1 MTRKFSLRAAHI
13 TLAIAFAFL
22 VRLWLILTFPI
33 VFGGDSMMRLA
44 NRNHILLSYQL
55 PMLQLGI
62 YLVSQLSANIIW
74 IRLLMA
80 ALGALATLGFYLLAE
95 DFTNQRTAFWA
106 ALLFTTNPLVL
117 PVSIVPY
124 QEILMLTGLLF
135 AFHFFVKEQW
145 TAAGLCLGLACLTR
159 FEAWAVCP
167 AMAFVYARSRRYAPR
182 EMIRACILFGWAP
195 VGWLCFRAGLS
206 PSGSYV
212 IDHTI
217 TIWRAQRIAYLGWI
231 TLTETAI
238 PVLFL
243 AVIGAALLIRR
254 GWWRAPGVQAG
265 LIAFFCFLIAI
276 LFSAHGVSPDPE
288 RYVTSRE
295 AHIPILAVTLLA
307 ALGLM
312 RQSRAVAAALGGLG
326 VLLGAYG
333 AFQFVAH
340 ETSRPEVRLG
350 YELARY
356 LDQNVSGSD
365 HALIFAKPIDPEAM
379 NMYFNKLRQAG
390 GEQAV
395 RAGRKALENVETSPL
410 DYQRTLIH
418 SSLGKLRLN
427 CSPEPGYSY
436 RWVAVWSDFAPE
448 DARSR
453 GWLQISSSQPAA
465 VLKVG
470 DRFVAIYHFPEPV
483 AM

>member
-1 MTRKFSLRAAHI
+1 MTRKFTPRLLQI
-13 TLAIAFAFL
+13 TFVVAFGFA
-22 VRLWLILTFPI
+22 VRLWLILAFPI

-55 PMLQLGI
+55 PLLQLCI
-62 YLVSQLSANIIW
+62 YLVSQLSPNIIG
-74 IRLLMA
+74 IRLFMA

-95 DFTNQRTAFWA
+95 DFAGERAAFWA

-135 AFHFFVKEQW
+135 AFHFFVKEKW

-159 FEAWAVCP
+159 FEAWAACP
-167 AMAFVYARSRRYAPR
+167 AMALMYARSQRYAFR
-182 EMIRACILFGWAP
+182 SMLKACILFGWAP
-195 VGWLCFRAGLS
+195 VAWLCFRAGLS
-206 PSGSYV
+206 PSGSFV
-212 IDHTI
+212 IDRAI
-217 TIWRAQRIAYLGWI
+217 TFWRVQRLAYLGWI
-231 TLTETAI
+231 TLSETAI
-238 PVLFL
+238 PALFL
-243 AVIGAALLIRR
+243 AVAGAIFLIRSR
-254 GWWRAPGVQAG
+254 RWREPGVQAG
-265 LIAFFCFLIAI
+265 AIFLGCFFVAI

-295 AHIPILAVTLLA
+295 AHIPIVAVTLLA

-312 RQSRAVAAALGGLG
+312 RQSGAVAAALGGLG
-326 VLLGAYG
+326 VLLGTYG

-356 LDQNVSGSD
+356 LDRNVSGAD
-365 HALIFAKPIDPEAM
+365 RALILAQPIDAEAM

-390 GEQAV
+390 GEPAV
-395 RAGRKALENVETSPL
+395 RAGKKALANVETSPL

-418 SSLGKLRLN
+418 SVLGKSRLN
-427 CSPEPGYSY
+427 SSPEPGYSY
-436 RWVAVWSDFAPE
+436 HWVAVWSDFAPGK
-448 DARSR
+448 ARSP

-465 VLKVG
+465 VLKVR
-470 DRFVAIYHFPEPV
+470 DRFVSVYYVPKPV
-483 AM
+483 AL